1 MPRLLRRAA
10 PWLVVY
16 EMGRAAKDHWDHL
29 DPRDRNRLAELVRRS
44 KGRPQNL
51 SRSERDELRQ
61 LVRRLELLRLGGA
74 IGGAAIAGRRG
85 RRGRRG
91 H

>member
-10 PWLVVY
+10 PWLLVY
-16 EMGRAAKDHWDHL
+16 EMARAAKDHWDHL

-51 SRSERDELRQ
+51 SRSELAQ

-74 IGGAAIAGRRG
+74 LGGAAIAGRRR
-85 RRGRRG
+85 RRGRWGR
-91 H
+91 